1 MRVSYSWSNQPSG
14 MKSKVP
20 SDEYYHSGDNVMI
33 DTTYN
38 NKSGYKSES
47 WSVSEATVPSN
58 QKWTFVCY
66 GNGKFVAF
74 GHDTVIGL
82 ITPSTT
88 YYQFS
93 GWNKSDFNITTDTSI
108 TASWNTVSSG
118 DGLNFID

>member
-1 MRVSYSWSNQPSG
+1 MITCHNTNFVLYSTDGIN
-14 MKSKVP
+14 
-20 SDEYYHSGDNVMI
+20 
-33 DTTYN
+33 
-38 NKSGYKSES
+38 
-47 WSVSEATVPSN
+47 
-58 QKWTFVCY
+58 WTQGTMPAEDYWGPVCY

-74 GHDTVIGL
+74 GHDIVIGL